1 MARRGTGRPH
11 GGRPGG
17 GRPGGSTVGPGGL
30 GRRAFLGLAGAAGAA
45 GAAGVAAPLLAA
57 CSQAASGPAGPAGG
71 GVRIGEYAPGPQP
84 ASGGRRGGTVNV
96 VWSDPPDS
104 FDPAVGSNLT
114 AWDCITELVFFGAL
128 MAYDRQ
134 FGGPVPNLAAA
145 PPRVSPDG
153 TTLTFRIKPDVR
165 FHNGRAIVA
174 GDFAYSWQRLLDPK
188 LASWGASYLSSVVGA
203 DAVMAGKAAHLD
215 GVEAPDDAT
224 LAVHLTAPDFT
235 ILNALALPITAPV
248 PREEVERLGNV
259 RFGQTP
265 VGYGPFRIVSY
276 DGAGQ
281 TARFERDPRYF
292 YPGLPYLSAVEY
304 HWGAD
309 PQIQLLQL
317 EHGVAD
323 IIGSGI
329 PSSIARQHLADHVP
343 VDRAGVRRPRG
354 QAGAELGGGP
364 CRPRP
369 GDLRDRDS
377 VGGAV
382 PRPPGRL
389 HERVPALRLRSG
401 PGQAAARAGRL
412 PPRAVVH
419 PDRLLRRPLPGD
431 RPGHPGAVRRGRRRR
446 HPQPGLQQRAVQPGI
461 RPAGRRPAAG
471 HVRRRLVHGPAD
483 PRRRGRRDLRDRR
496 VEQLLRLFQPRG
508 GQPRRAGQADV
519 RPHRPEPDLRPDP
532 AADRG
537 GRAIR
542 VPGLDRLA
550 GRGLPPRRQL
560 PLPGRDVQL
569 LRPDVGVA
577 GGGDRAGPP
586 ARPGGE
592 AGPGGGGRRGRP
604 PGRPAALAAA
614 GRDGG
619 AGRVRGARRGGAAG
633 RQPAAPGPDARAHP
647 DRAAGR
653 AERALPARDRP
664 ARPGRAGQAR
674 LRRAGLAD
682 RRDRVQHRLDRD
694 RRGGRAGGRVLPGAG
709 RAGADAAH
717 RCRAR
722 AAIHAGRPGHRG
734 DHARG
739 ADPRDRD
746 HHSALLV
753 LPRQA
758 GLR

>member
-71 GVRIGEYAPGPQP
+71 GVRIGEYVPGPQP
-84 ASGGRRGGTVNV
+84 VSGGRRGGTVNV

-329 PSSIARQHLADHVP
+329 PSSIAGQVLASPALRPLARSFPSPGNIWLTMYPSTEPAFGDRAVRQALNWAVDRAALGRVTYGTATPWGAPFPAHLADFTSVFQP
-343 VDRAGVRRPRG
+343 YGYDPARARRLLA
-354 QAGAELGGGP
+354 QAGYRRGLSFTLTVSSADPFPAIAQVIQEQFAAVGVGVTLNQVSSNA
-364 CRPRP
+364 
-369 GDLRDRDS
+369 LYS
-377 VGGAV
+377 LESAQQGGA
-382 PRPPGRL
+382 RRL
-389 HERVPALRLRSG
+389 AMS
-401 PGQAAARAGRL
+401 A
-412 PPRAVVH
+412 
-419 PDRLLRRPLPGD
+419 DD
-431 RPGHPGAVRRGRRRR
+431 WYM
-446 HPQPGLQQRAVQPGI
+446 VQPT
-461 RPAGRRPAAG
+461 
-471 HVRRRLVHGPAD
+471 PAD
-483 PRRRGRRDLRDRR
+483 EVDAIY
-496 VEQLLRLFQPRG
+496 VTG
-508 GQPRRAGQADV
+508 GSSNYCGYSNREVDS
-519 RPHRPEPDLRPDP
+519 
-532 AADRG
+532 
-537 GRAIR
+537 
-542 VPGLDRLA
+542 LA
-550 GRGLPPRRQL
+550 GR
-560 PLPGRDVQL
+560 
-569 LRPDVGVA
+569 
-577 GGGDRAGPP
+577 
-586 ARPGGE
+586 
-592 AGPGGGGRRGRP
+592 
-604 PGRPAALAAA
+604 
-614 GRDGG
+614 
-619 AGRVRGARRGGAAG
+619 ARRTFDPIARNRIYAQIQRLIGEDAPFVFLASTDWLAG
-633 RQPAAPGPDARAHP
+633 VSRRVGNYHYRGETYSYY
-647 DRAAGR
+647 DRMW
-653 AERALPARDRP
+653 
-664 ARPGRAGQAR
+664 
-674 LRRAGLAD
+674 
-682 RRDRVQHRLDRD
+682 V
-694 RRGGRAGGRVLPGAG
+694 
-709 RAGADAAH
+709 
-717 RCRAR
+717 
-722 AAIHAGRPGHRG
+722 
-734 DHARG
+734 
-739 ADPRDRD
+739 
-746 HHSALLV
+746 
-753 LPRQA
+753 
-758 GLR
+758 